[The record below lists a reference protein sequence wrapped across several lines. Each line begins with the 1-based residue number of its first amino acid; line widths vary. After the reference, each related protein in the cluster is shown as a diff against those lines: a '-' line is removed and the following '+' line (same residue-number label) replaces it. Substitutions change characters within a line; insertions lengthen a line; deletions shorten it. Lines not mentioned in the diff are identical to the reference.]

1 MVRVVAL
8 GSGSSGNATVV
19 SFGARNVLV
28 DAGLSAREL
37 SARLTATGVAP
48 GTLTAIL
55 LTHEHHDHARGLERF
70 AFKHKVP
77 VFTTPETLAALNLA
91 PRHLGAW
98 HPFDPGVSF
107 DAGGVTV
114 DPFTVP
120 HDAANPVGFVLESGG
135 IRIGIATDLG
145 HATTLVVERL
155 RGCHVL
161 VVEANHDD
169 DMLVRGPYPW
179 ALKQRIGGRLGHLSN
194 EEAATLIATAADAD
208 CQAVILAHLSENN
221 NTAALARRAVASAL
235 GASRPHPLRPARGAR
250 PGADARRGDL
260 SR

>member
-1 MVRVVAL
+1 MVRVVPL

-19 SFGARNVLV
+19 SFGTRKILV

-37 SARLTATGVAP
+37 ALRLTEVGVAP
-48 GTLTAIL
+48 AALTAIL

-70 AFKHKVP
+70 AVKHKVP
-77 VFTTPETLAALNLA
+77 VFTSPETLAALNLA

-98 HPFDPGVSF
+98 HPFTPGSPF
-107 DAGGVTV
+107 EAYGVKV

-120 HDAANPVGFVLESGG
+120 HDAVNPVGFVLEAEGVKV
-135 IRIGIATDLG
+135 GIATDLG

-161 VVEANHDD
+161 IVEANHDD

-194 EEAATLIATAADAD
+194 AEAATLIAAAADAD

-221 NTAALARRAVASAL
+221 NTAALARQAVASAL
-235 GASRPHPLRPARGAR
+235 AAVGRTRYAMRVANGRAPTPAVEI
-250 PGADARRGDL
+250 
-260 SR
+260 

>member
-1 MVRVVAL
+1 MVRVVPL

-19 SFGARNVLV
+19 SFGARQILV

-37 SARLTATGVAP
+37 ASRLTEVGVDPAA
-48 GTLTAIL
+48 LTAIL

-70 AFKHKVP
+70 AVKHKVP
-77 VFTTPETLAALNLA
+77 VFTAPETLAALNLS

-98 HPFDPGVSF
+98 HPFEPGVTF
-107 DAGGVTV
+107 EAYGIKV

-120 HDAANPVGFVLESGG
+120 HDAVNPVGFVLEADGVKV
-135 IRIGIATDLG
+135 GIATDLG

-169 DMLVRGPYPW
+169 GMLVRGPYPW

-194 EEAATLIATAADAD
+194 EEAATLIAASADAD

-221 NTAALARRAVASAL
+221 NTAALARQAVASAL
-235 GASRPHPLRPARGAR
+235 AAAGRTRYAMRVANGRAPTPAVEI
-250 PGADARRGDL
+250 
-260 SR
+260 

>member
-1 MVRVVAL
+1 MVRVVPL

-19 SFGARNVLV
+19 SFGARQILV

-37 SARLTATGVAP
+37 ASRLTEVGVDPAA
-48 GTLTAIL
+48 LTAIL

-70 AFKHKVP
+70 AVKHKVP
-77 VFTTPETLAALNLA
+77 VFTAPETLAALNLS

-98 HPFDPGVSF
+98 HPFEPGVTF
-107 DAGGVTV
+107 EAYGITV

-120 HDAANPVGFVLESGG
+120 HDAVNPVGFVLEADGVKV
-135 IRIGIATDLG
+135 GIATDLG

-169 DMLVRGPYPW
+169 GMLVRGPYPW

-194 EEAATLIATAADAD
+194 EEAATLIAASADAD

-221 NTAALARRAVASAL
+221 NTAALARQAVASAL
-235 GASRPHPLRPARGAR
+235 AAAGRTRYAMRVANGRAPTPAVEI
-250 PGADARRGDL
+250 
-260 SR
+260 